1 MRTRI
6 VFSLVAA
13 SVLLGNA
20 CLSSAQTNWKLETPT
35 DSPPAEATSPVT
47 INTEVE
53 DAVDNLIRRSMA
65 KIELSKPKEADF
77 ADIFAKY
84 DALLLQNTKTND
96 DRLKILIEKGK
107 LYLTLDD
114 PINAYKVFSRV
125 NAEFPDVALNG
136 NSTDFLA
143 MLKDQSSR
151 KQIRDTLLPGAQFP
165 DFNEKDLQ
173 DKAFSISKYK
183 GKVVLVDFWAT
194 WCPPCVASMPGILK
208 LYNKYHDQGFEV
220 VGISLDEDKSALE
233 KFVKLRKMPWPQHFD
248 GNRFD
253 GPLALKYGVNVA
265 PTSYL
270 LDRDGKIIKE
280 ITPADDL
287 DSEVASAMKKS

>member
-20 CLSSAQTNWKLETPT
+20 CLSSAQTNWKLETRT